1 MQGAGNTTLSFKSV
15 SRKELKKKQ
24 LEAQEKQDQPLPS
37 QQSSHPSNTQSSN
50 NTGGIKFAIPANV
63 VRYSADN
70 TPESLGFLGLALIQ
84 NAQKISSLMCYDTT
98 TQQQH
103 FVIPIVDTFSY
114 VVQPNCYLSF
124 WDLQGQQYAC
134 QTQTEEALQAL
145 LLHLELSKFHFYN
158 FKQSSGESAS
168 NDEKLLDKLFVTNL
182 SHVDIQS
189 QRIIKLGDM
198 VRVKY
203 TAHLLSTTQQ
213 CASTNIDLAAI
224 LGPIVLETS
233 NDGKSMVLGQVG
245 KDLAALHQGLDGAA
259 KNVQRVFV
267 APASLCYGP
276 KETTK
281 IPPQSDL
288 VFLCTID
295 KVKQA
300 KESSSQVSINESVQ
314 APEQVLTPH
323 TESPQQQLQ
332 QPLPLP
338 ESSMSFELTDDEAL
352 KKQQLKQRMARLSA
366 VHAGGPIPTTTVA
379 ATPILSPTTPE
390 SCYPSHNQE
399 HIDPPIQVFPTASP
413 QPITHA
419 SHAIQPTPILPLQSA
434 QMSYHQQSS
443 QQQQQQQH
451 PTLQYTPSAMNL
463 PQPQQ
468 QLHQQYQQHHH
479 QQQQPQF
486 LGSYHQQMPQTPSFG
501 SPVAFSFDS
510 NNRSPN
516 NIAPIMNNNTNLTA
530 NSQQLLEHASNRI
543 ETLYVMLSNPVAPPQ
558 AIGIPE
564 ENQIKPENLAPLSGA
579 HIVATFQHLI
589 DQVGIQNNYIE
600 KLKTQISQSRKA
612 NACGLGGGA
621 DDQEQIEELQQQIIT
636 IQKAYRGKNK
646 EFNELLIKCNNLEL
660 EIENFSVKHSLAST
674 PSHSQPPI
682 DVTVSPEYISLLE
695 KFNALQADQP
705 KAQIEP
711 DDEKTSELQTQLEFV
726 SSQLKAAQSELI
738 DIKSQVSI
746 LTEEKNQA
754 LSIQAQLESDQVQIK
769 AELEQALATRLKPNE
784 EIVSPI
790 TEPGNSITNEELDQA
805 LAKIEALGNKTASLQ
820 QQNDDL
826 TAQITL
832 SNDHLAVIKAE
843 KDQFEEKY
851 TSLNT
856 NYELLRDQFTI
867 SQNESN
873 VIKSQFE
880 AYKAEYTTSNDSL
893 DTMRLEIQEE
903 MAAQAKIRQEKIIT
917 KAKERVSELNQQ
929 IEELTQ
935 QHESD
940 VAQITEQARS
950 RVEKL
955 KTGALSLKNDYD
967 VLNDEHLRCL
977 HKHQELENEILAMRS
992 KIDELESSESL
1003 KNINDSSIEDIT
1015 HQHQLEMKSL
1025 QLECEHK
1032 ISQIEAQTEKVIQDA
1047 QLNLDNILADNKV
1060 LIEQLNHDHYAQIE
1074 KLRDEMNTKQLQTE
1088 EVSDNRQEELSD
1100 IVDENQ
1106 SLQSTIQMKN
1116 NHIDTLTEQIQ
1127 AATTTLDEAR
1137 IQIQHLESE
1146 LKSSNTMICA
1156 LQEQLTPVKPDQSL
1170 EASTSTPLESH
1181 IDDDIPPE
1189 SDILFETEQEL
1200 SRDAVQA
1207 TDDYD
1212 DSNDNGD
1219 DSDNTEEEALVKEN
1233 QHFEESSP
1241 SNPQELEE
1249 PDSTITIDVEI
1260 VEEDAVEASSE
1271 HISDLSVDPSLSS
1284 NGQNEP
1290 LNLSQT
1296 EQNDEI
1302 TDEPVA
1308 LQEEFTPQNKPLPIQ
1323 ATTNSSPFDLFG
1335 SGDDDHD
1342 DMLLGGVSNSPV
1354 PISSPSSPG
1363 IPKTT
1368 VPDFMNQ
1375 SSLFGDDDDDDSGL
1389 FGATT
1394 STSNTGKLSSTL
1406 SSSLFDDDLF

>member
-1 MQGAGNTTLSFKSV
+1 
-15 SRKELKKKQ
+15 
-24 LEAQEKQDQPLPS
+24 
-37 QQSSHPSNTQSSN
+37 
-50 NTGGIKFAIPANV
+50 
-63 VRYSADN
+63 
-70 TPESLGFLGLALIQ
+70 
-84 NAQKISSLMCYDTT
+84 
-98 TQQQH
+98 
-103 FVIPIVDTFSY
+103 
-114 VVQPNCYLSF
+114 
-124 WDLQGQQYAC
+124 
-134 QTQTEEALQAL
+134 
-145 LLHLELSKFHFYN
+145 
-158 FKQSSGESAS
+158 
-168 NDEKLLDKLFVTNL
+168 
-182 SHVDIQS
+182 
-189 QRIIKLGDM
+189 
-198 VRVKY
+198 
-203 TAHLLSTTQQ
+203 
-213 CASTNIDLAAI
+213 
-224 LGPIVLETS
+224 
-233 NDGKSMVLGQVG
+233 
-245 KDLAALHQGLDGAA
+245 
-259 KNVQRVFV
+259 
-267 APASLCYGP
+267 
-276 KETTK
+276 
-281 IPPQSDL
+281 
-288 VFLCTID
+288 
-295 KVKQA
+295 
-300 KESSSQVSINESVQ
+300 
-314 APEQVLTPH
+314 
-323 TESPQQQLQ
+323 
-332 QPLPLP
+332 
-338 ESSMSFELTDDEAL
+338 
-352 KKQQLKQRMARLSA
+352 
-366 VHAGGPIPTTTVA
+366 
-379 ATPILSPTTPE
+379 
-390 SCYPSHNQE
+390 
-399 HIDPPIQVFPTASP
+399 
-413 QPITHA
+413 
-419 SHAIQPTPILPLQSA
+419 
-434 QMSYHQQSS
+434 
-443 QQQQQQQH
+443 
-451 PTLQYTPSAMNL
+451 
-463 PQPQQ
+463 
-468 QLHQQYQQHHH
+468 
-479 QQQQPQF
+479 
-486 LGSYHQQMPQTPSFG
+486 MPQTPSFG

-646 EFNELLIKCNNLEL
+646 EFNELVIKCNNLEL
-660 EIENFSVKHSLAST
+660 EIENSSVKNSLSPT
-674 PSHSQPPI
+674 PSHSQPPV

-695 KFNALQADQP
+695 KFNALQVDHSNNLQP
-705 KAQIEP
+705 KTQIEP
-711 DDEKTSELQTQLEFV
+711 DDERNSELQTQLESV

-790 TEPGNSITNEELDQA
+790 TESGNSITNEELDQA

-832 SNDHLAVIKAE
+832 SNDHLEVIKAE

-856 NYELLRDQFTI
+856 NYELLRDQLTI
-867 SQNESN
+867 SQNELN

-893 DTMRLEIQEE
+893 DTMRLEIREE
-903 MAAQAKIRQEKIIT
+903 MATQAKIRQEKIIT

-967 VLNDEHLRCL
+967 VLNDEHLHCL
-977 HKHQELENEILAMRS
+977 HKHQELENEILTMRS
-992 KIDELESSESL
+992 KIDELQSSESL
-1003 KNINDSSIEDIT
+1003 KNVNDSSIEDIT

-1025 QLECEHK
+1025 QSECDQK
-1032 ISQIEAQTEKVIQDA
+1032 ISQIEAQTDAKLEKVIQDA
-1047 QLNLDNILADNKV
+1047 QLNVDNILADNKV

-1088 EVSDNRQEELSD
+1088 EASENRQEELSD

-1137 IQIQHLESE
+1137 IQIQNLENE
-1146 LKSSNTMICA
+1146 LKSSNTMIFT
-1156 LQEQLTPVKPDQSL
+1156 LQQQLTPVKPDQPL
-1170 EASTSTPLESH
+1170 EASASTPLESH
-1181 IDDDIPPE
+1181 IDDDTLPE
-1189 SDILFETEQEL
+1189 SEILFETEQES
-1200 SRDAVQA
+1200 SRDAVHA
-1207 TDDYD
+1207 TDDCD
-1212 DSNDNGD
+1212 DSNDNGNN
-1219 DSDNTEEEALVKEN
+1219 SDNNEEEALVKEN
-1233 QHFEESSP
+1233 QHFEEFSP
-1241 SNPQELEE
+1241 SNSQELEE

-1260 VEEDAVEASSE
+1260 VEEDAIEPSSE
-1271 HISDLSVDPSLSS
+1271 HTSDLSVDPSLSS

-1296 EQNDEI
+1296 EENDEI

-1308 LQEEFTPQNKPLPIQ
+1308 VQEDFTPENKPLPIQ

-1335 SGDDDHD
+1335 NGDDDHD
-1342 DMLLGGVSNSPV
+1342 DMLLGGVSDSPV

-1389 FGATT
+1389 FGTTT